1 MKYQTT
7 AYKGLMAKRI
17 RPPSLLKVQ
26 VNTGGTTY
34 TFRENE
40 IISAQKVDDVDP
52 LSRKLPKQTFTFTV
66 ADPNGDYDPANPTGK
81 WLAFD
86 ENNEVTVAFGLV
98 VGGYETFLASDT
110 YYLKGT
116 PSSSKGTATF
126 SAVGRLS
133 ILNDLCVID
142 PSYYTYYA
150 AFESV
155 LQDAGLTSADY
166 DIDPTLANI
175 PGPRPTGKAV
185 THAECLQR
193 LAHATGRAL
202 YTRNGKICVYKT
214 VNVTSDFSYFITT
227 DEIINSTMSK
237 DEPVG
242 TIVKRSYD
250 FNFDDPAQDTI
261 WKATVDFGSVSKLEH
276 IKFTTDMPC
285 APDTVTATGSVM
297 VSSSDFYYWGGII
310 TALGTGESE
319 ITVTGEKY
327 SLETW
332 DESIVVGTGT
342 GSVTIANPL
351 LNFDLPTNV
360 NPAQDTLD
368 DYIYYLDK
376 RNNYVVQHRG
386 SDAIET
392 GDTLTFANPAS
403 GTNVEAVVLAV
414 TINYNGAIS
423 TVLTLKE
430 LGTGGKDKL
439 SAPTITINDYL
450 LNITDTS
457 GLAQKYEIYDGNT
470 LIATIPK

>member
-66 ADPNGDYDPANPTGK
+66 ADPNGDYDPANPSGK

-142 PSYYTYYA
+142 PSPLSYYDA
-150 AFESV
+150 IVSV

-166 DIDPTLANI
+166 DIDTTLANVI
-175 PGPRPTGKAV
+175 GNTLRGQPA
-185 THAECLQR
+185 THAEMVQR
-193 LAHATGRAL
+193 FAHATGRAL

-214 VNVTSDFSYFITT
+214 VNIPSDFSYFITT
-227 DEIINSTMSK
+227 GEIINSTMSK
-237 DEPVG
+237 DDPVG
-242 TIVKRSYD
+242 TIVKRSYAI
-250 FNFDDPAQDTI
+250 NSGTGSEETVWA
-261 WKATVDFGSVSKLEH
+261 ASVDFGSVSTLEH
-276 IKFTTDMPC
+276 IKFKTDTPC
-285 APDTVTATGSVM
+285 ELDDVTATGSVM
-297 VSSSDFYYWGGII
+297 ISSSDLYTWGGII
-310 TALGTGESE
+310 TAAGVGTAQIE
-319 ITVTGEKY
+319 VTGWKDT
-327 SLETW
+327 LEYW
-332 DESIVVGTGT
+332 DTNEVIGTGT
-342 GSVTIANPL
+342 GIVTIANPL
-351 LNFDLPTNV
+351 LNFDEV
-360 NPAQDTLD
+360 NSLAGDLLN

-392 GDTLTFANPAS
+392 GDTLTFTNPAT

-439 SAPTITINDYL
+439 SAPAITINDYL

-470 LIATIPK
+470 LVATIPK